1 MDQKQAVQAVKKAP
15 KRPEPLGTD
24 QMTLTNGTA
33 NQRSLVAE
41 YKAATPLVLD
51 ASKVLRYVL
60 TAYDGDTTDGTAGN
74 TETFN
79 LSQDAI
85 DTPNT
90 TSFALFEGANQ
101 VAADSVDYAADTY
114 DYTDDGTNNNLHAF
128 YVAADQLDVEIVKKA
143 PNAQGAMEQRV
154 YSGQGGL
161 VHQANQFKQNGGE
174 SWDISRSDN
183 PLKAVVPR
191 KWKLQVYAKAAYAVS
206 WDDSD
211 DANSDDVDAPNA
223 LLNLPVARLSTQI
236 DGLSSAVRRAIT
248 DPQTA

>member
-1 MDQKQAVQAVKKAP
+1 MDQKQAVRAVQKAP

-51 ASKVLRYVL
+51 ATKVLRYVL
-60 TAYDGDTTDGTAGN
+60 TAYEGDQTPGDGSTTTYPLA
-74 TETFN
+74 
-79 LSQDAI
+79 QDAI

-101 VAADSVDYAADTY
+101 VAADSVDYAADSY
-114 DYTDDGTNNNLHAF
+114 DYTGPGAVENLHAF
-128 YVAADQLDVEIVKKA
+128 YVAADQLDVEIVKQA
-143 PNAQGAMEQRV
+143 PDSQGKLEQRV

-174 SWDISRSDN
+174 SWDVSRSDN

-211 DANSDDVDAPNA
+211 DANTDGVDAPNA
-223 LLNLPVARLSTQI
+223 LLNLPVARLTSQI